1 MRSLNEKVNFFVDF
15 LDVIS
20 PKSSEN
26 ISDLEGRIRDAA
38 YEAEDIFES
47 SMSNQIDSK
56 WEQKYE
62 GLQKVIEE
70 LATISE
76 DLVKMM
82 ERNDLEI
89 VKSRNTFHPARSSNK
104 IAIVGI
110 KDEILKIKD
119 LLIGPKS
126 ELCIISVVGRQG
138 LGKTTPAKIIYNDSD
153 IASHF
158 DIRAWATVSRMYY
171 EQVLSHLLHS
181 IRGLNQESSQESAE
195 KLAENLYKFLKN
207 KRCLIVLDDFWDRQI
222 VLKVKSWFPHDSNGS
237 RILLTSEWESAA
249 MYDDPKCYIH
259 KMRNPTEDEYWPL
272 LRNLVFDKERCPH
285 ELVEIGTMIAMK
297 CRGLPFLLTLIGGV
311 LYKSERTQSYWR
323 YVEQQTQIAFSN
335 SLMDF
340 VFFCYYQ
347 LPHHLRACFLYMG
360 VFPEDYE
367 IRRSKL
373 IKLWVAN
380 RFIKPDRS
388 KSLEE
393 MAEDYLKDLIDR
405 NLIMVREWSY
415 RGEIK
420 TCSIHGILR
429 LFCQLRTRDIF
440 CPDFE
445 NLPDVHVNL
454 RHLSILRE
462 VKNQIPKFNLAF
474 NLDLRIRSV
483 TYFRNRL
490 YDIHFLKSFRLLRI
504 LDALTI
510 WFDEFPIEIVELET
524 LRFFL

>member
-323 YVEQQTQIAFSN
+323 
-335 SLMDF
+335 
-340 VFFCYYQ
+340 
-347 LPHHLRACFLYMG
+347 
-360 VFPEDYE
+360 
-367 IRRSKL
+367 
-373 IKLWVAN
+373 
-380 RFIKPDRS
+380 FIKPDRS